1 LSSYS
6 KPNEDKVD
14 VLAVAARV
22 GLAINVD
29 GDFAWLKIP
38 ARWGRNLFKNWPCE
52 RAFPSSRQAITNFE
66 HVFAVV
72 IDRKKV
78 IAIVWGAVGHILL
91 AALPGVP
98 ETRTSNESFYSPKSL
113 KWSDELLISKTMP
126 CSKSKH
132 SKNKR
137 RDLIK

>member
-6 KPNEDKVD
+6 KPDKDKVD

-22 GLAINVD
+22 GLAIYVD
-29 GDFAWLKIP
+29 GDFARLKIP
-38 ARWGRNLFKNWPCE
+38 ARWGRNLFINLTFE
-52 RAFPSSRQAITNFE
+52 RAFPSNKTAFTHFE
-66 HVFAVV
+66 HIFAVV

-98 ETRTSNESFYSPKSL
+98 ETRTPN
-113 KWSDELLISKTMP
+113 
-126 CSKSKH
+126 
-132 SKNKR
+132 
-137 RDLIK
+137 